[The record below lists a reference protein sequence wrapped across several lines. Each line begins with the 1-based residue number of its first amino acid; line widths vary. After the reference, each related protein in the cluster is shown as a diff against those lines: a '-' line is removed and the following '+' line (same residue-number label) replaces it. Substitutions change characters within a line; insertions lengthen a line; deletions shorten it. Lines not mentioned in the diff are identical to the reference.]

1 MAEINLPDFDKEYLK
16 KLYDDA
22 KAKWEEAE
30 YHEIKPEE
38 CDITYMRSMHRAQ
51 YAMQCG
57 LSNVYKLRTYKIK
70 EQLTLRKNSKNYSV
84 LYRRDGKLVQTD
96 LYSDG
101 KKYFEFFQML
111 YEDNKRYCLPFCCFD
126 GKTVPKHNISNIY
139 VTVFDGD
146 LVTEEYKI
154 EGNSIIYERYTR
166 TSDKNKVDY
175 YCIHYLPYCDDVD
188 GGGTKGLRD
197 IYEGYI
203 TLGGERPEF
212 HRTGGWSW
220 YEEYYLP
227 TYKK

>member
-1 MAEINLPDFDKEYLK
+1 MAEIMLPDFDKEYLK
-16 KLYDDA
+16 KLYDEA

-30 YHEIKPEE
+30 YHEIKPEV

-126 GKTVPKHNISNIY
+126 GKTVQKHSIGNIY

-146 LVTEEYKI
+146 FVTEEYEI
-154 EGNSIIYERYTR
+154 AGNTIIYERYTR

-175 YCIHYLPYCDDVD
+175 YCIHYQPNSDDAD
-188 GGGTKGLRD
+188 GGGTRGLRAV
-197 IYEGYI
+197 YEGYI
-203 TLGGERPEF
+203 MLDSKKPEF
-212 HRTGGWSW
+212 YRTGGWSW